1 MVEKTVDT
9 KQKNNIRNDQ
19 YKGKDNCVIDLEN
32 KPLWS
37 KKCQERFLQEDE
49 INSRC
54 ICTWS
59 EEIKTI
65 VKKA

>member
-32 KPLWS
+32 KPL
-37 KKCQERFLQEDE
+37 
-49 INSRC
+49 
-54 ICTWS
+54 
-59 EEIKTI
+59 
-65 VKKA
+65 